1 MRIHLL
7 SDLHNE
13 FDLFEPEVRD
23 ADVVILAGDINV
35 KTRGVEW
42 AKNTFTC
49 PVL

>member
-13 FDLFEPEVRD
+13 FRVFTPQALD
-23 ADVVILAGDINV
+23 ADVVILAGDIDV
-35 KTRGVEW
+35 KTRGVAW
-42 AKNTFTC
+42 AKQTFSG